1 MDKTLKFNKFF
12 DNFVYIFLLFSP
24 LLDALTSIFVRNIDL
39 PFSIGTI
46 IRGLLLIFVLIWLK
60 KNVDTGKV
68 LLIFVLYVVLALLY
82 YRGAVKD
89 SFFGEISNIF
99 QIFYLPIMLFFFSKY
114 NNDKINDKLILKIY
128 IFYLNL
134 IIIPYLFNIGYNLS
148 ESYSNKTGYF
158 GLFIGGNEIS
168 GILVGLS
175 PIVFTYLNKAKNYI
189 LKIFVYLEL
198 LIVIFLVG
206 TKTLVIGIILT
217 LLFILYKHIRYA
229 YVVMNEK
236 KSKLPYIIGIL
247 VIVLIVIF
255 IPKSPLISNI
265 KTTFDYY
272 KIDNVTDIFSIEN
285 VDNVI
290 FSKRLSNIYNVSKVF
305 FKGNIEQL
313 IYGIGKSGLLSINVI
328 EIDLFDIFFSVGIF
342 GFVIYFLF
350 ILFTTRFN
358 ILRDT
363 RSFSCFLFIL
373 MSIFSGHILIKPM
386 VSIYIALLYLL
397 EKNNLVIEKKKILLV
412 SNMYPSNKSK
422 HYGIFVQNVKEL
434 LVDNGFDV
442 DKVVMTKQN
451 EKIIKL
457 FSYIIFYLKTIIKGI
472 FNNYDYIYVHF
483 ISHSSLGAVFVK
495 RTSKDTKLVLNAHGN
510 DIIAD
515 YPFEVKNEKR
525 SKKYLKYADKVV
537 VPSNYFKDLIIE
549 KYGIDKDNIYVY
561 PSGGVN
567 IDKYKKLDRKESL
580 KKANLSDK
588 YSYIG
593 YVSRLDK
600 DKGYDV
606 FLKAIK
612 YLVDNDEIENEKFL
626 VVGAGAE
633 QEIFNNLVKEL
644 NLKDYLEIRNM
655 VSPDELVSI
664 YNSLDIFVFPTY
676 RKSESLGLVGL
687 EAMSCEVLVLAS
699 KNYGPTDY
707 VIDNKNGV
715 FFKPQDYED
724 LAKKILKMKK
734 MNNEEKN
741 KMRKK
746 ARETAIKYDSNNTKK
761 LIIEVFK

>member
-82 YRGAVKD
+82 YMGAVKD

>member
-82 YRGAVKD
+82 YMGAVKD

-114 NNDKINDKLILKIY
+114 NNDKINEKLILKIY

-537 VPSNYFKDLIIE
+537 VPSNYFKELVID
-549 KYGIDKDNIYVY
+549 KYGIDKEKIYVY

>member
-82 YRGAVKD
+82 YMGAVKD

-114 NNDKINDKLILKIY
+114 NNDKINEKLILKIY

-272 KIDNVTDIFSIEN
+272 KIYNVTDIFSIEN

-434 LVDNGFDV
+434 LDDNGFDV

-537 VPSNYFKDLIIE
+537 VPSNYFKELVID
-549 KYGIDKDNIYVY
+549 KYGIDKEKIYVY

-612 YLVDNDEIENEKFL
+612 YLVDNNEIENEKFL

-644 NLKDYLEIRNM
+644 KLKDYLEIRNM

>member
-82 YRGAVKD
+82 YMGAVKD

-134 IIIPYLFNIGYNLS
+134 VIIPYLFNIGYNLS

-434 LVDNGFDV
+434 LDDNGFDV

-537 VPSNYFKDLIIE
+537 VPSNYFKELVID
-549 KYGIDKDNIYVY
+549 KYGIDKEKIYVY

-644 NLKDYLEIRNM
+644 KLKDYLEIRNM

>member
-1 MDKTLKFNKFF
+1 
-12 DNFVYIFLLFSP
+12 
-24 LLDALTSIFVRNIDL
+24 
-39 PFSIGTI
+39 
-46 IRGLLLIFVLIWLK
+46 
-60 KNVDTGKV
+60 
-68 LLIFVLYVVLALLY
+68 
-82 YRGAVKD
+82 
-89 SFFGEISNIF
+89 
-99 QIFYLPIMLFFFSKY
+99 
-114 NNDKINDKLILKIY
+114 
-128 IFYLNL
+128 
-134 IIIPYLFNIGYNLS
+134 
-148 ESYSNKTGYF
+148 
-158 GLFIGGNEIS
+158 
-168 GILVGLS
+168 
-175 PIVFTYLNKAKNYI
+175 
-189 LKIFVYLEL
+189 
-198 LIVIFLVG
+198 
-206 TKTLVIGIILT
+206 
-217 LLFILYKHIRYA
+217 
-229 YVVMNEK
+229 
-236 KSKLPYIIGIL
+236 
-247 VIVLIVIF
+247 
-255 IPKSPLISNI
+255 
-265 KTTFDYY
+265 
-272 KIDNVTDIFSIEN
+272 
-285 VDNVI
+285 
-290 FSKRLSNIYNVSKVF
+290 
-305 FKGNIEQL
+305 
-313 IYGIGKSGLLSINVI
+313 
-328 EIDLFDIFFSVGIF
+328 
-342 GFVIYFLF
+342 
-350 ILFTTRFN
+350 
-358 ILRDT
+358 
-363 RSFSCFLFIL
+363 
-373 MSIFSGHILIKPM
+373 
-386 VSIYIALLYLL
+386 
-397 EKNNLVIEKKKILLV
+397 
-412 SNMYPSNKSK
+412 
-422 HYGIFVQNVKEL
+422 
-434 LVDNGFDV
+434 
-442 DKVVMTKQN
+442 MTKQTD
-451 EKIIKL
+451 KITKL
-457 FSYIIFYLKTIIKGI
+457 FSYLYLYSMTLLKGI
-472 FNNYDYIYVHF
+472 FNNYDYLYVHF
-483 ISHSSLGAVFVK
+483 VSHSSLGALLVK

-515 YPFEVKNEKR
+515 YPFEIKNEKR

-549 KYGIDKDNIYVY
+549 KYGIDKDIIYVY

-644 NLKDYLEIRNM
+644 KLKDYLEIRNM

>member
-82 YRGAVKD
+82 YMGAVKD

-434 LVDNGFDV
+434 LDDNGFDV

-537 VPSNYFKDLIIE
+537 VPSNYFKELVID